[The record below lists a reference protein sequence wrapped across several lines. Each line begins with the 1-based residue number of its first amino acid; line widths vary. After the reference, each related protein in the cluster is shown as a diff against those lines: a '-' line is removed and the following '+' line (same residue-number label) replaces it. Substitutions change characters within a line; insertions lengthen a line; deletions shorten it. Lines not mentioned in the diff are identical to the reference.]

1 MGDEDM
7 PDKAAI
13 MIQNDSTE
21 TARNRAAHCSMD
33 AAAGGEL
40 HWLGGLPRRA
50 TAMIVAMVL
59 AACLGGCQTQTI
71 PPPSADLRAQFSEIG
86 VNVSSASLTAPAEPI
101 KGAGAAA
108 GYGAGQGA
116 LGSLGF
122 AAGACPSP
130 DVLVCAL
137 GVALSV
143 VTLPFMAAGGAII
156 GASKAHDQAEV
167 DAATATIRKTLETT
181 DLGNLL
187 ETAVIREGQSLNKP
201 HLTEWISPDRA
212 VTPTG
217 RPPLRLDLLISQPGF
232 KVEGKIDPDITLY
245 LALEGRIV
253 RTDTEEQLY
262 WRSWGYR
269 GKARRYF
276 DMAKDE
282 GLPLRQEIER
292 ASEVLARQVAA
303 DLFVSNVPAEVTKG
317 SIGAEGTAWTVNG
330 PTGSATTKA
339 MEP

>member
-1 MGDEDM
+1 M
-7 PDKAAI
+7 PNMTVT
-13 MIQNDSTE
+13 MIRNDFGATE
-21 TARNRAAHCSMD
+21 RSHAPACIAGVAGKMESAR
-33 AAAGGEL
+33 
-40 HWLGGLPRRA
+40 LGRFPRRA
-50 TAMIVAMVL
+50 VAILSAVAL
-59 AACLGGCQTQTI
+59 VASLGGCQTQTI

-86 VNVSSASLTAPAEPI
+86 VNVSGASPTAPTEPI

-122 AAGACPSP
+122 GAAGCQYLEPIS
-130 DVLVCAL
+130 CML
-137 GVALSV
+137 GLALSV
-143 VTLPFMAAGGAII
+143 ATLPFMAAGGAIV

-167 DAATATIRKTLETT
+167 DAATVTIRKTLGTT

-187 ETAVIREGQSLNKP
+187 ETAVIREGQSLTKP
-201 HLTEWISPDRA
+201 HLTEWISPDGA

-276 DMAKDE
+276 DMAKDD
-282 GLPLRQEIER
+282 GMPLRKEIES
-292 ASEVLARQVAA
+292 ASEVLARQVVT
-303 DLFVSNVPAEVTKG
+303 DLFVSNMPVEVSKG
-317 SIGAEGTAWTVNG
+317 HIGAEGTAWTVNG
-330 PTGSATTKA
+330 QNSSTR
-339 MEP
+339 